1 MKATSLV
8 LLVAGL
14 WGAGSW
20 YHYTCNMK
28 GFCGSG
34 AEKAAVATAA
44 TGAAATAVTAASDTA
59 EPTES
64 TASTDKPADTEQT
77 TDTTSATSTPTD
89 SDNDGLPDELE
100 ARLGL
105 DPHLSDSD
113 GDGVSDIIE
122 IGENTDAPLNTDGDS
137 FINALD
143 TDDDGDLDPT
153 ANEGADP
160 NQDGDVAD
168 ARDSNNDGTPD
179 YLDPNSNNARL
190 DNDGDG
196 IANGV
201 ELTYGLNPNASDTDG
216 DGVDDSKELEMGTKA
231 TSPDTDGDT
240 VPDGVELAQSP
251 LDTDGDGTIDALDND
266 DDNDGLMTADEQPDP
281 NGDGNVA
288 DAMDAD
294 NNGVADY
301 LQDNVIISGDDAGA
315 ETNTDVN
322 AGESEGVTVKTTEA
336 AEGTVSDDIQPA
348 RLYFPFRSANPEL
361 SGEAKAY
368 FEKVV
373 NYLKA
378 NEGAS
383 ITLTGHTDNIGQAAS
398 NKALGMKR
406 AEMIKGMLVDM
417 GAPAERV
424 SADSMGEK
432 QPIADNGTDEGRQE
446 NRRVE
451 LVPVK

>member
-1 MKATSLV
+1 MKAKSLV
-8 LLVAGL
+8 LLLAGI
-14 WGAGSW
+14 WGVGSW
-20 YHYTCNMK
+20 WYYTCEIK

-34 AEKAAVATAA
+34 AEKTVVATAA
-44 TGAAATAVTAASDTA
+44 TGAAATAITAAATA
-59 EPTES
+59 ANEPTES
-64 TASTDKPADTEQT
+64 AETGE
-77 TDTTSATSTPTD
+77 TSTTEPTD
-89 SDNDGLPDELE
+89 SDNDGLPDDLE
-100 ARLGL
+100 TRLGL

-122 IGENTDAPLNTDGDS
+122 IGDNTDSPLNTDGDS
-137 FINALD
+137 LINALD
-143 TDDDGDLDPT
+143 ADDDGDRDPT

-179 YLDPNSNNARL
+179 YLDPNSNSARL

-231 TSPDTDGDT
+231 NNKDTDGDT

-251 LDTDGDGTIDALDND
+251 ADTDGDGTIDALDND

-281 NGDGNVA
+281 NGDGDVA
-288 DAMDAD
+288 DAADAD

-301 LQDNVIISGDDAGA
+301 LQDNVIISGDDAA
-315 ETNTDVN
+315 TEQD
-322 AGESEGVTVKTTEA
+322 APPPPPPAADEGVTVKTTD
-336 AEGTVSDDIQPA
+336 AEGATSDDIQPA
-348 RLYFPFRSANPEL
+348 RLYFPFRSANPQL

-373 NYLKA
+373 NYLQA
-378 NEGAS
+378 NEGSS
-383 ITLTGHTDNIGQAAS
+383 ITLTGHTDNIGKASS

-424 SADSMGEK
+424 SADSMGED

-451 LVPVK
+451 LIPVK